1 MSFELPFDKIQAA
14 IQENLDIEVDEAART
29 IKLEFKGNIY
39 EEIPF
44 QDMLED
50 EEGLK
55 RMSKNLL
62 DEEIN
67 YTSEPLPD
75 GKGALLHFETEED
88 FKKMR
93 EFINGIVYGDLL
105 KDLMEKIM
113 KSMFAAFDDRS
124 EFDNTT

>member
-14 IQENLDIEVDEAART
+14 IQENLDIEVDETART
-29 IKLEFKGNIY
+29 IKLEFTGSIY

-75 GKGALLHFETEED
+75 GKGVLLHFETDED

-93 EFINGIVYGDLL
+93 EFIDGIVYGDLL
-105 KDLMEKIM
+105 KDLIEKIM
-113 KSMFAAFDDRS
+113 KSMFAAFDNQS
-124 EFDNTT
+124 EFDKTT

>member
-1 MSFELPFDKIQAA
+1 
-14 IQENLDIEVDEAART
+14 
-29 IKLEFKGNIY
+29 
-39 EEIPF
+39 
-44 QDMLED
+44 MLED

-75 GKGALLHFETEED
+75 GKGVLLHFETDED

-93 EFINGIVYGDLL
+93 EFIDGIVYGDLL
-105 KDLMEKIM
+105 RDLMEKIM
-113 KSMFAAFDDRS
+113 KSMFAAFDNQS

>member
-14 IQENLDIEVDEAART
+14 IQENLEIEVDETART
-29 IKLEFKGNIY
+29 IKLEFKGSIY

-75 GKGALLHFETEED
+75 GKGVVLHFKTDED

-105 KDLMEKIM
+105 KDLIEKIM

-124 EFDNTT
+124 QFDNTT